1 MTTVIDTLNGANTAV
16 TATLD
21 VIQFYASSHIIPNCA
36 MHVQRQQDGHDYAPY
51 APAVSCSC
59 YYDLQATGNT
69 SCQKCS
75 QDSDCADAGAS
86 TTYQKFGNP
95 PRRLL

>member
-1 MTTVIDTLNGANTAV
+1 VTTVIDTLNGANTAV